1 MNWRSKTEKILEKM
15 GEVITTHPKKIIT
28 FIVALS
34 FVFISQIPK
43 ITMDTSIEGFLD
55 EGDPA
60 LVEYAEFK
68 KQFGQDEVMM
78 LVVRTKNVFDMDFL
92 EKLKKIQAEIE
103 DNVPHI
109 NEVQTL
115 LNARNTRGE
124 GDKLI
129 VDDLFKQWPTNAAEL
144 EAIKQRAITGE
155 MYQDLLLNETY
166 TLTTIIIEPTTY
178 EVDESEDALDGFG
191 DDSIGEDAED
201 QAFLSDKSKAE
212 MIHAADAIAA
222 KYSGE
227 NFEIFSAGS
236 LAVNDYIKESM
247 RADMKKFI
255 RIVILIM
262 AIFLFIVFRRV
273 SGVLLPIFVVG
284 LSLAAII
291 GMMAIT
297 GTPITVPTQILPSF
311 LLAVGIGATVH
322 ILAIFFK
329 DYNKNHD
336 KNKAIIGAL
345 EHSGLPIIM
354 TSLTTAAGLLSFSTA
369 EIAPVKDL
377 GIFAASGVML
387 ALFNTLVLLPALL
400 SILPIKPAQE
410 KQLQRSGKMD
420 SVLEWFARFSLSNAK
435 SIVFATFIIFVV
447 FIYFITQ
454 IEFKHDPLSWHPEDS
469 PVRVSTETVD
479 KELKGSVTMEVV
491 IDTHKENGLYS
502 SEFLHKIDS
511 FKMKA
516 EAINKGE
523 YFVGKAWSVTEVLK
537 EIHRAL
543 HENKEEYYRVTKN
556 SALIPQEFLL
566 FENSGSDDLEDLVDS
581 QFSKARLTIKLPW
594 LEASKYDVLYNELE
608 KLLEEELGN
617 DVSVVITGTVPIFK
631 RTLVAASASMV
642 KSYIIAFVLITIMMI
657 LLLGSIKI
665 GLVSMIPN
673 VLPVTMSLGLM
684 GMVGMP
690 LDMFTMLVGAIVIGL
705 SVDDTV
711 HFFHNYMRYQHK
723 GYSVKD
729 SVRETMLGTGRAMI
743 ATTIVL
749 ALGFYVY
756 MFASLSNLINFGIL
770 AGSAIIVAL
779 LSDIV
784 LAPALL
790 KLLSKEK

>member
-1 MNWRSKTEKILEKM
+1 M
-15 GEVITTHPKKIIT
+15 
-28 FIVALS
+28 
-34 FVFISQIPK
+34 
-43 ITMDTSIEGFLD
+43 
-55 EGDPA
+55 
-60 LVEYAEFK
+60 
-68 KQFGQDEVMM
+68 
-78 LVVRTKNVFDMDFL
+78 
-92 EKLKKIQAEIE
+92 
-103 DNVPHI
+103 
-109 NEVQTL
+109 
-115 LNARNTRGE
+115 
-124 GDKLI
+124 
-129 VDDLFKQWPTNAAEL
+129 
-144 EAIKQRAITGE
+144 
-155 MYQDLLLNETY
+155 
-166 TLTTIIIEPTTY
+166 
-178 EVDESEDALDGFG
+178 
-191 DDSIGEDAED
+191 
-201 QAFLSDKSKAE
+201 
-212 MIHAADAIAA
+212 
-222 KYSGE
+222 
-227 NFEIFSAGS
+227 
-236 LAVNDYIKESM
+236 
-247 RADMKKFI
+247 
-255 RIVILIM
+255 
-262 AIFLFIVFRRV
+262 
-273 SGVLLPIFVVG
+273 
-284 LSLAAII
+284 
-291 GMMAIT
+291 
-297 GTPITVPTQILPSF
+297 
-311 LLAVGIGATVH
+311 GIGATVH

-354 TSLTTAAGLLSFSTA
+354 TSLTTAAGLLSFATA

-400 SILPIKPAQE
+400 VLLPIKPAKE
-410 KQLQRSGKMD
+410 KDLQRSNKMD
-420 SVLEWFARFSLSNAK
+420 SVLEWFASFSLNNAK
-435 SIVFATFIIFVV
+435 SIVFTTLMIFVV

-454 IEFKHDPLSWHPEDS
+454 IQFKHDPLSWHPEDS
-469 PVRVSTETVD
+469 PVRISTELVD
-479 KELKGSVTMEVV
+479 KELKGSVTMEVI

-516 EAINKGE
+516 EAINEGE

-543 HENKEEYYRVTKN
+543 HENKEEYYRITKN

-594 LEASKYDVLYNELE
+594 LEAGQYDVLYNQLE
-608 KLLEEELGN
+608 KLLRDELGS
-617 DVSVVITGTVPIFK
+617 DVGIIITGTVPIFK
-631 RTLVAASASMV
+631 RTLVAASSSMV
-642 KSYIIAFVLITIMMI
+642 KSYIIAFVLITIMMV
-657 LLLGSIKI
+657 LLLGSVKI

-673 VLPVTMSLGLM
+673 VLPVTMSLGFM

-723 GYSVKD
+723 GYSVQD

-779 LSDIV
+779 LSDII

-790 KLLSKEK
+790 KLISKKSEAVCEADFSSVKEKSNV